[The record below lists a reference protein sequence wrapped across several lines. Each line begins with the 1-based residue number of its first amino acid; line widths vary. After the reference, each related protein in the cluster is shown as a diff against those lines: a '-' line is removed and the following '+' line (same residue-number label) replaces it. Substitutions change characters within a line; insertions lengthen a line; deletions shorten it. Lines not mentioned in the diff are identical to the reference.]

1 MESHEAHVPG
11 ITFFISNKSGDLSWR
26 LDHGTNL
33 ELPDTAVDIGEAIER
48 SPVLKHLGLSGWH
61 RHHADVGHKVA
72 IVKVVVKELGLVYG
86 VEDVKEF
93 ALLPYSVGTKNVIL
107 LVFAPFDVSHR
118 EVVVLGHFEGSGAT
132 AFLCSSGLVG
142 LIHFLVEAVNHAVV
156 NATHLNTYFLL
167 IININY
173 LL

>member
-26 LDHGTNL
+26 LNHGTDL
-33 ELPDTAVDIGEAIER
+33 ELPDTAVNIAETMER
-48 SPVLKHLGLSGWH
+48 SPVLEHLRLSGWH

-86 VEDVKEF
+86 VEDVHEF
-93 ALLPYSVGTKNVIL
+93 ALLPYGVGTEDVIL
-107 LVFAPFDVSHR
+107 FIFAPLDVSHR
-118 EVVVLGHFEGSGAT
+118 EVVVLGHLERSDTT
-132 AFLCSSGLVG
+132 AFVGSSGLVG

-156 NATHLNTYFLL
+156 NATHLLAFFSFN
-167 IININY
+167 
-173 LL
+173 